1 MNIELR
7 TKAKND
13 FEKGLS
19 RLMNNSVSERLGNI
33 RNHKDVKLLI
43 TKKRRRWRHR
53 LTNIQQNTSQK
64 NY

>member
-13 FEKGLS
+13 FEKGLF

-43 TKKRRRWRHR
+43 TKKEDVGV
-53 LTNIQQNTSQK
+53 ID
-64 NY
+64 